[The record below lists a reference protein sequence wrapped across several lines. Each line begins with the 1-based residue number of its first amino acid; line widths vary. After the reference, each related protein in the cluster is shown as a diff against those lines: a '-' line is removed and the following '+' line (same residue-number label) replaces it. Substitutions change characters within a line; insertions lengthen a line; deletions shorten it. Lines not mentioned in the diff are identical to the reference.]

1 MISISIISG
10 INPINLAVLFIFV
23 FFSSF
28 GFPGGLV
35 AMISSGAI
43 AGSFWDIL
51 IIIII
56 AAIAAILGD
65 ILAYELARKF
75 STFIKK
81 RLQKYKFYLKGEIR
95 ARSLIG
101 KYEFFSVFITRFLLT
116 GLCAIT
122 SYISGFEKLNR
133 KKYLLAVISGE
144 ILYAIIYTILGYIFR
159 LAWNDLITFL
169 DNIVIITILIAAAVV
184 LVIVIYRIRKRRK
197 DYVLDVNP

>member
-10 INPINLAVLFIFV
+10 INPINLAVIFV
-23 FFSSF
+23 FVFLSSF

-43 AGSFWDIL
+43 AGSFGNIL
-51 IIIII
+51 VIMII

-75 STFIKK
+75 STRIKR
-81 RLQKYKFYLKGEIR
+81 RLQRYRFYIRGETR
-95 ARSLIG
+95 ARSLMG
-101 KYEFFSVFITRFLLT
+101 KYEFFSVFITRFFLT

-133 KKYLLAVISGE
+133 KKYFMAVVAGE

-159 LAWNDLITFL
+159 MAWNDLV
-169 DNIVIITILIAAAVV
+169 NILNNIIIITILIAVAVV
-184 LVIVIYRIRKRRK
+184 LVFIIYRIRKK
-197 DYVLDVNP
+197 KKGYVLDVAD